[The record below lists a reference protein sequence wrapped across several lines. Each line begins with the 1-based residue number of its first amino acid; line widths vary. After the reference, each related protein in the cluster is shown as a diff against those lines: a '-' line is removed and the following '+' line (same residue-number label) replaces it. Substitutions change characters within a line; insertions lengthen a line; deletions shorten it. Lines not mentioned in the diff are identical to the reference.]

1 MYIQRDVSRR
11 DLLAVV
17 RANFPRANLIATAM
31 RIGRLVNEVEAL
43 RDGEGMAHNKKGK
56 LVKSVLIGEYWKNQK
71 RQWRLMRREYPSKP
85 RHRPKRMW
93 PRYLIAKLSE
103 EYIRQTGQLPTR
115 GVAGGDP
122 SSFERFADP
131 LLYRLGVDD
140 TQGLVREYLKER
152 QKASP
157 WSESSM
163 T

>member
-1 MYIQRDVSRR
+1 MLS
-11 DLLAVV
+11 VV
-17 RANFPRANLIATAM
+17 RANFPEANLIATAM

-43 RDGEGMAHNKKGK
+43 RDGEGMTYNKKGK
-56 LVKSVLIGEYWKNQK
+56 LVKSVLIGMYWRNQK
-71 RQWRLMRREYPSKP
+71 RQWRLMRREYPLKP

-93 PRYLIAKLSE
+93 PRYFIAKLSE

-115 GVAGGDP
+115 GVAGGNP
-122 SSFERFADP
+122 SCFERFAEP
-131 LLYRLGVDD
+131 LLYYLGADD

-152 QKASP
+152 QKANP